1 VEETI
6 KLLIDLF
13 EINNNKHLAIQNQ
26 RYEDG
31 SILRDRERKLERI
44 IYKNLVGCD
53 EDWEKFNYKAYYDFI
68 KNYLMENYKIEY
80 KVSNIK
86 ALTRELKLIEL
97 EL

>member
-1 VEETI
+1 MEETI

-31 SILRDRERKLERI
+31 AILRDRERILERM

-68 KNYLMENYKIEY
+68 KEYLMENYKIEY

-97 EL
+97 GL

>member
-1 VEETI
+1 MEETI

>member
-68 KNYLMENYKIEY
+68 KEYLIENYKIEY

-97 EL
+97 GL

>member
-1 VEETI
+1 MEETL
-6 KLLIDLF
+6 KLLIDLL
-13 EINNNKHLAIQNQ
+13 EININKHLAIQNQ

-68 KNYLMENYKIEY
+68 KEYLMENYRIEY

-86 ALTRELKLIEL
+86 TLIRELKLIEL
-97 EL
+97 GL

>member
-1 VEETI
+1 MEETI

-31 SILRDRERKLERI
+31 AILRDKERKLERM

-53 EDWEKFNYKAYYDFI
+53 ENWKTFNYKSYYDFI
-68 KNYLMENYKIEY
+68 KKYLMENYKIEY

-86 ALTRELKLIEL
+86 TLIRELKLIEL
-97 EL
+97 GL

>member
-1 VEETI
+1 MEETI

-68 KNYLMENYKIEY
+68 KNYLMENYRIEY

-86 ALTRELKLIEL
+86 TLIRELKLIEL
-97 EL
+97 GL